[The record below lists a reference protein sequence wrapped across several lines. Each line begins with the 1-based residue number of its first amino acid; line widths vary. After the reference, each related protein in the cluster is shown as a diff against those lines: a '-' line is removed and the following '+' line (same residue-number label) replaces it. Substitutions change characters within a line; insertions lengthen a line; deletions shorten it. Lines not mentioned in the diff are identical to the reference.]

1 MAQRC
6 SKGTKVLS
14 EAPIASAPPW
24 VLGPAAFHCPDLS
37 EVKDLEQVKQAL
49 EIAAAGGPAKPSSPG
64 RGWTASAPWMT
75 PASG

>member
-49 EIAAAGGPAKPSSPG
+49 EIAAAGDPAVPSSPG
-64 RGWTASAPWMT
+64 GAGPLLRPG
-75 PASG
+75 